1 MTTAELLESLASPS
15 PDCRFSGFSFAIGD
29 AWEIQQIGTGGHV
42 AKGSEIEVTPETLFD
57 LASVTKLYTATL
69 AAKLHASG
77 EIDLDASI
85 SSWSDVSGPLGA
97 KTARSLLT
105 HSSGLAPE
113 WVEKDSR
120 SATIE
125 SLLSQTPRL
134 EQQGKMVYSCTGYS
148 LFSVALEQRFERKF
162 DVLIS
167 EHLLQPLGLLHTTYN
182 PDPEGFSIADAKSP
196 EEEYPFGLVHDP
208 RARAMD
214 GVSGNA
220 GLFGSAT
227 DVFSFFSEV
236 LTGKTG
242 VVSDAARSELFTPT
256 VSGEWKQA
264 IGFRHQDV
272 ARLGAKSHFFS
283 HTGFTGTLVMVDPEA
298 SKIAVLLTNRLQC
311 GTTREQL
318 AALYQSF
325 ASSF

>member
-29 AWEIQQIGTGGHV
+29 ASEIRQIGSGGHL

-77 EIDLDASI
+77 EIDLDAPI

-113 WVEKDSR
+113 WVERDSR

-134 EQQGKMVYSCTGYS
+134 EQEGKLVYSCTGYS
-148 LFSVALEQRFERKF
+148 LFSVALEQRYGRKF

-167 EHLLQPLGLLHTTYN
+167 EHLLQPIGLPRTTYN
-182 PDPEGFSIADAKSP
+182 PDTARFLIADAKSP
-196 EEEYPFGLVHDP
+196 DELIPFGLVHDP

-220 GLFGSAT
+220 GLFGTAT

-236 LTGKTG
+236 LTGNRG
-242 VVSDAARSELFTPT
+242 VVNDAARKELFTPT
-256 VSGEWKQA
+256 VTGEWQQS
-264 IGFRHQDV
+264 IGFRHQDS
-272 ARLGAKSHFFS
+272 ARLGARANYFS
-283 HTGFTGTLVMVDPEA
+283 HTGFTGTLLMVDPDS
-298 SKIAVLLTNRLQC
+298 SKVAVLLTNRLQC
-311 GTTREQL
+311 GTTREQM
-318 AALYQSF
+318 AVVYSSF
-325 ASSF
+325 ANSF